1 MTTSASLP
9 DSTAFSGSH
18 CPGRKSAWPK
28 RSLSSC
34 RADSLVTRFDTL
46 PDTGTKYSLM
56 EIFVVTAPGLESIA
70 AGEAKALGV
79 RGSQEPGGVSFR
91 GDLRLLYLAN
101 LHLRT
106 PSRVIVRLG
115 RFHASTFYE
124 LERRAKKIPWQNFL
138 AADAT
143 VDLRVT
149 CHKSRLYHSD
159 AVAERLLSAM
169 SAVRSDVRVASG
181 DSAIDEEADGPA
193 NTSGGN
199 TQLFV
204 VRIVNDEC
212 EISADSSGELLHRR
226 GYRQEVAKAPL
237 RETLAAAMVLASGW
251 RAEDILI
258 DPMCG
263 SGTIPI
269 EAAMIARRIAPGL
282 RRDFQFMRWP
292 SFDAGLWKDLVSRS
306 ESEIRDI
313 APTIRGADR
322 DAGAVAAA
330 TRNAERAGVA
340 SDIEL
345 ETQSLSASLDALADV
360 EGWILTNP
368 PYGVRVGE
376 SGDLRNLYAR
386 LGSVAKGKASWRV
399 GILTDDP
406 RLARHAG
413 VPLRSRFETRNGGIP
428 VSFMASEKAGKTAGS
443 GANSD
448 R

>member
-1 MTTSASLP
+1 
-9 DSTAFSGSH
+9 
-18 CPGRKSAWPK
+18 
-28 RSLSSC
+28 
-34 RADSLVTRFDTL
+34 
-46 PDTGTKYSLM
+46 M

-193 NTSGGN
+193 KTAGGN

-292 SFDAGLWKDLVSRS
+292 SFDAGLWKDLRASS
-306 ESEIRDI
+306 ESEIRN
-313 APTIRGADR
+313 PTGAIRGADR
-322 DAGAVAAA
+322 DAGAIAAA
-330 TRNAERAGVA
+330 ARNAERAGVA
-340 SDIEL
+340 SNIEL
-345 ETQSLSASLDALADV
+345 VTQSLSASV
-360 EGWILTNP
+360 ESFMKSETRQGWILTNP
-368 PYGVRVGE
+368 PYGIRVSE
-376 SGDLRNLYAR
+376 TGDLRNLYAR
-386 LGSVAKGKASWRV
+386 LGSVAKENGSWRIGV
-399 GILTDDP
+399 LTDDP

-413 VPLRSRFETRNGGIP
+413 ITLRSRFETRNGGIP
-428 VSFMASEKAGKTAGS
+428 VSFMASEKAGKAMTTR
-443 GANSD
+443 SD
-448 R
+448 SAP